1 VPPWAGPFISAGEA
15 GWYGLVDPLH
25 RWQIRDASRLGR
37 QARRPPDGRPL
48 VIADDP
54 EGTDNNLLRA
64 DHPGVDPYLE
74 EDDLGC
80 VSRTSADGRPDL
92 ILGFL
97 ERP

>member
-1 VPPWAGPFISAGEA
+1 M
-15 GWYGLVDPLH
+15 
-25 RWQIRDASRLGR
+25 
-37 QARRPPDGRPL
+37 
-48 VIADDP
+48 IADDP